1 MVTMKEL
8 QAIDLMNMFLAGA
21 SQLSRQASQVD
32 ALNVFPVPDGDTGTN
47 MNLTITSGALEI
59 QKRSDEE
66 HAGRLAQSFSR
77 GLLMGAR
84 GNSGVILSQ
93 LFRGFSRVVAEEE
106 RISAQKLAQAFSQGV
121 TMAYEA
127 VMKPVEGTILTVAR
141 EAAAG
146 AAKSAQRTDDVVAVM
161 HAALKSA
168 EEALARTP
176 DLLPVLKEVGVVDSG
191 GQGLVIIYQGFYQ
204 ALTGNPALELQ
215 QGSNEFFK
223 KAHAG
228 VTYQAERAQLHM
240 KTEDIQY
247 GYCTEFL
254 VRLKGGTAFQQNS
267 FRESISRLG
276 DSLLVVAD
284 EDLVKIHIHSE
295 RPGEVLSFG
304 QKFGELIGI
313 KIENMREQH
322 AHIVGQDDQREE
334 EIGGAQVLPS
344 SYPVLPYGV
353 VAVAMGDG
361 ISDVMKSLG
370 VDEVVAGGQSMN
382 PSTEDLI
389 NAAARFQAEHVIFL
403 PNNKNVILAA
413 EQAAKLLSI
422 PATVI
427 PSRSIPQGMAAML
440 AFHMDE
446 TPEKNKQSMV
456 NAISRVKTGQVTY
469 AVRDTKLD
477 QLDIKEGDF
486 LGMAE
491 GEIITTGQTPD
502 QVALQLLSKIV
513 DDHDEIITVFYGEEI
528 QAQDAEN
535 LVNTLGE
542 IYPDR
547 EIELHQGGQPL
558 YSYIFSVE

>member
-1 MVTMKEL
+1 MTMEEL
-8 QAIDLMNMFLAGA
+8 QAKDLMNMLLAGA
-21 SQLSRQASQVD
+21 SELSRQASRVD
-32 ALNVFPVPDGDTGTN
+32 AMNVFPVPDGDTGTN
-47 MNLTITSGALEI
+47 MNLTMSSGALEI
-59 QKRSDEE
+59 QKRRGDE
-66 HAGRLAQSFSR
+66 HAGKLAQSFSK

-93 LFRGFSRVVAEEE
+93 LFRGFSKAIAEEE
-106 RISAQKLAQAFSQGV
+106 TISAQKLAHAFTQGV

-146 AAKSAQRTDDVVAVM
+146 AAKAAQRTSDVVAVIK
-161 HAALKSA
+161 ATLEAA
-168 EEALARTP
+168 EESLARTP

-204 ALTGNPALELQ
+204 ALSGNSIFVFHEGNGESRKEADFGQ
-215 QGSNEFFK
+215 
-223 KAHAG
+223 A
-228 VTYQAERAQLHM
+228 YQVERAQMHL
-240 KTEDIQY
+240 KTEDIHY

-254 VRLKGGTAFQQNS
+254 VRLKGEEVFQQSS
-267 FRESISRLG
+267 FRENMSRFG

-322 AHIVGQDDQREE
+322 SQIVEQEGKDEAVRE
-334 EIGGAQVLPS
+334 GAQKLP
-344 SYPVLPYGV
+344 PDKLPLPYGV
-353 VAVAMGDG
+353 VAVAMGNG
-361 ISDVMKSLG
+361 ITDVMRSLG
-370 VDEVVAGGQSMN
+370 VDQVVAGGQSMN

-389 NAAARFQAEHVIFL
+389 NAASRLQAEHILVL

-440 AFHMDE
+440 AFRMDE
-446 TPEKNKQSMV
+446 SPEKNKEEMI

-477 QLDIKEGDF
+477 QLEIKEGDF

-491 GEIITTGQTPD
+491 GEIITTGQTSSE
-502 QVALQLLSKIV
+502 VALQLLSQMV
-513 DDHDEIITVFYGEEI
+513 DDDDEIITIFYGEEI
-528 QAQDAEN
+528 QAHVAEN
-535 LVNTLGE
+535 LADTLE
-542 IYPDR
+542 ELYPDR
-547 EIELHQGGQPL
+547 EVELHRGGQPL

>member
-1 MVTMKEL
+1 MTMKEL
-8 QAIDLMNMFLAGA
+8 QAKDLMSMFLAGA
-21 SQLSRQASQVD
+21 SYLSRHASQVD

-47 MNLTITSGALEI
+47 MNLTISSGALEI
-59 QKRSDEE
+59 QKRSGDQ
-66 HAGRLAQSFSR
+66 HAGKLAQAFSK

-93 LFRGFSRVVAEEE
+93 LFRGFSKVIAEEE
-106 RISAQKLAQAFSQGV
+106 RISAPKLAQAFSQGV
-121 TMAYEA
+121 SMAYDA

-146 AAKSAQRTDDVVAVM
+146 AVKAAQKTDDVVSVM
-161 HAALKSA
+161 KAALEAA
-168 EEALARTP
+168 EGSLARTP

-191 GQGLVIIYQGFYQ
+191 GQGLVIIYQGFFQ
-204 ALTGNPALELQ
+204 ALSGDSIDLAHGGTAKIPTELHTDQ
-215 QGSNEFFK
+215 
-223 KAHAG
+223 A
-228 VTYQAERAQLHM
+228 YQAERAQLHTR
-240 KTEDIQY
+240 TEDIHY

-254 VRLKGGTAFQQNS
+254 VRLKEGEAFQLAS
-267 FRESISRLG
+267 FRESISRFG

-295 RPGEVLSFG
+295 LPGEVLSFG
-304 QKFGELIGI
+304 QQFGELIGI

-322 AHIVGQDDQREE
+322 SHIVEQDRNNQEERDGNRE
-334 EIGGAQVLPS
+334 LS
-344 SYPVLPYGV
+344 SVSPLLPYGV

-361 ISDVMKSLG
+361 ITKVMKSLG

-382 PSTEDLI
+382 PSTEDLMK
-389 NAAARFQAEHVIFL
+389 AASRIQAEHVIFL

-422 PATVI
+422 PSTVI

-440 AFHMDE
+440 AFCMDE
-446 TPEKNKQSMV
+446 SPERNKKEMV

-477 QLDIKEGDF
+477 QLQIKEGDF

-491 GEIITTGQTPD
+491 GEIVTTGQTLED
-502 QVALQLLSKIV
+502 VALQLLSQLV
-513 DDHDEIITVFYGEEI
+513 AEDDEIITVFYGEEV
-528 QAQDAEN
+528 QAKEAEN
-535 LVNTLGE
+535 LAHTLE
-542 IYPDR
+542 ELYPDR
-547 EIELHQGGQPL
+547 EVELHHGGQPL

>member
-1 MVTMKEL
+1 MTMKEL
-8 QAIDLMNMFLAGA
+8 QAKDLMNMLLAGA
-21 SQLSRQASQVD
+21 SELSRQASRVD
-32 ALNVFPVPDGDTGTN
+32 AMNVFPVPDGDTGTN
-47 MNLTITSGALEI
+47 MNLTMSSGALEI
-59 QKRSDEE
+59 QKRRGDE
-66 HAGRLAQSFSR
+66 HAGKVAQSFSK

-93 LFRGFSRVVAEEE
+93 LFRGFSKAIAEEE
-106 RISAQKLAQAFSQGV
+106 TISAQKLAHAFTQGV

-146 AAKSAQRTDDVVAVM
+146 AAKAAQRTSDVLAVIK
-161 HAALKSA
+161 ATLEAA
-168 EEALARTP
+168 EESLARTP

-204 ALTGNPALELQ
+204 ALSGN
-215 QGSNEFFK
+215 SFFVVHEGNGESHK
-223 KAHAG
+223 EADFGQA
-228 VTYQAERAQLHM
+228 YQVERAQMHL
-240 KTEDIQY
+240 KTEDIHY

-254 VRLKGGTAFQQNS
+254 VRLKGEEGFQQSS
-267 FRESISRLG
+267 FRENMSRFG

-322 AHIVGQDDQREE
+322 SQIVEQEGKDEAVRE
-334 EIGGAQVLPS
+334 GAQKLSPDKLP
-344 SYPVLPYGV
+344 LPYGV
-353 VAVAMGDG
+353 VAVAMGNG
-361 ISDVMKSLG
+361 ITDVMRSLG
-370 VDEVVAGGQSMN
+370 VDQVVAGGQSMN

-389 NAAARFQAEHVIFL
+389 NAASRLQAEHILFL

-440 AFHMDE
+440 AFRMDQS
-446 TPEKNKQSMV
+446 PEKNKEEMV

-477 QLDIKEGDF
+477 QLEINKGDF

-491 GEIITTGQTPD
+491 GEIITTGHTSSE
-502 QVALQLLSKIV
+502 VALQLLSQMV
-513 DDHDEIITVFYGEEI
+513 DDDDEIITIFYGEEI
-528 QAQDAEN
+528 QAHVAEN
-535 LVNTLGE
+535 LADTLEGV
-542 IYPDR
+542 YPDR
-547 EIELHQGGQPL
+547 EIELHHGGQPL